1 MSRHAPHAPCGR
13 APGVGA
19 VALAVLAALLTGS
32 IALPVTH
39 AQPAAPSAA
48 ELSRAKDLYKS
59 AEAAIADG
67 RFDDAVRDYG
77 AAYELSKDPALF
89 YKIGRANERAGK
101 CDAALLYY
109 ARYLR
114 EGNPSEAFAATTKER
129 ITACGGDVH
138 NLPGNAGPSEPKP
151 SASSGSGHGSA
162 SPVSPGSGTAARP
175 SDAGRASGDSEPPS
189 GTGTDT
195 GAATPAPTLTPS
207 NRHKAAWLLTGGA
220 IALATLGGVLAYATN
235 SSEND
240 VRDLYVG
247 FAGQPPRFDAQTKKR
262 YDDLVDQG
270 HRYQHLSWASFGL
283 AGAAAAAAAV
293 LFVLGGRNEAA
304 PHARITPVVTTNSA
318 GVAVR
323 F

>member
-1 MSRHAPHAPCGR
+1 MSRRGPHARGGL
-13 APGVGA
+13 APGIGA
-19 VALAVLAALLTGS
+19 VALAALLASS
-32 IALPVTH
+32 IAPPVTR
-39 AQPAAPSAA
+39 AQPVPATAS
-48 ELSRAKDLYKS
+48 ELSRAKELYQA
-59 AEAAIADG
+59 AEAATADG
-67 RFDDAVRDYG
+67 RFDDAVRDYR

-101 CDAALLYY
+101 CDVALRYY

-114 EGNPSEAFAATTKER
+114 EGNPSEAFIATTKER

-138 NLPGNAGPSEPKP
+138 NLPGSAPPSEPRP
-151 SASSGSGHGSA
+151 STEGGGHGSA
-162 SPVSPGSGTAARP
+162 APVSPGSGTAAGPR
-175 SDAGRASGDSEPPS
+175 DADHGSGSADAPAASSP
-189 GTGTDT
+189 
-195 GAATPAPTLTPS
+195 ATPAPTPTLAPS
-207 NRHKAAWLLTGGA
+207 NRQKVAWLLTGGA
-220 IALATLGGVLAYATN
+220 IALATLGGVLAYAAT

-247 FAGQPPRFDAQTKKR
+247 FAGQPPAFDAQTKKR

-283 AGAAAAAAAV
+283 AGAAAAGAAV
-293 LFVLGGRNEAA
+293 LFVLGGRREAA
-304 PHARITPVVTTNSA
+304 PHARITPVVTTTSA